1 MQYQRRKARLDAVR
15 GVANAVS
22 APFPGS
28 TPNTAADSAV
38 SEFSR
43 WASGYTGADRAEWPL
58 WVLGAKLVRAS
69 FRENVGPGVDDLAGC
84 DSLKYAL
91 HRYPELVVATDATMV
106 LSLFTKFPRP
116 LLDRSLL
123 RSLLS
128 ELSFDEEDATNLHD
142 SLFSDPIPDFPSAP
156 GGDRMAWTRVA
167 AVILR
172 GPDPVFQSATHFM
185 STVDAICAKY
195 GASVAPDGSPK
206 FYLKH
211 FSQYRCNAPRRI
223 AHLLSLVRKKANFGQ
238 NLRTLVFNAH
248 FFLDKSMANT
258 LVADPAASTE
268 ATERAMCTFLDV
280 SPSFWP
286 ENPALAH
293 PRAALAPLMEQ
304 FASCFSEIH
313 PDEGIPVTLPSG
325 VFVPLLDF
333 GRTAALVVALRL
345 VLLLIRRWLSSLTA
359 GVLAKQCAQLA
370 FCTILRPKR
379 AARWPWRSLRMQ
391 KRWLRLGARACP
403 VGPEG

>member
-1 MQYQRRKARLDAVR
+1 M
-15 GVANAVS
+15 
-22 APFPGS
+22 
-28 TPNTAADSAV
+28 

-280 SPSFWP
+280 STKF
-286 ENPALAH
+286 LAGKSSLGAFE
-293 PRAALAPLMEQ
+293 AALAPLMEQ

-313 PDEGIPVTLPSG
+313 PDEGIPGDSTEWCLRSS
-325 VFVPLLDF
+325 F
-333 GRTAALVVALRL
+333 GFRQDGSLGGCVATGPVIDQKMALFFDGGRPGKTMC
-345 VLLLIRRWLSSLTA
+345 TA
-359 GVLAKQCAQLA
+359 GLFALYCDPKE
-370 FCTILRPKR
+370 RPAGHGALFACKNVGCVWEPVHVRSGRR
-379 AARWPWRSLRMQ
+379 AEPRWWTER
-391 KRWLRLGARACP
+391 RAN
-403 VGPEG
+403 